1 MQHGTHT
8 AHKVGVDERAGAL
21 PMEVLI
27 VGRVVAVQVSK
38 VLSQGLWGPEV
49 LDVDV

>member
-21 PMEVLI
+21 PPEVLI
-27 VGRVVAVQVSK
+27 VGRVVAVQVC
-38 VLSQGLWGPEV
+38 
-49 LDVDV
+49 